1 MYDPAA
7 LKIYID
13 GSAPEANPGGPGGL
27 GIIIEFPDSMDRP
40 RREMRKGFRASTNN
54 RMELRAFLEA
64 LEWVSKNSR
73 GIPMSEVLIIT
84 DSRYVN
90 DGHRNAPHWQSEKWV
105 AQSGAPIENVD
116 LWKKYFSVRRAVRVR
131 VSVKW
136 APGKSTDVL
145 EDVDRLAKS
154 AVASPTHIDFGYQPG
169 RVSRTK
175 TGGSGAAALFPAR
188 GQTEIIRFY
197 GGRLAGKGYYKIKF
211 ETFST
216 QEQSYAQK
224 YCAYIPKEW
233 RHDLHRNH
241 CYEVR
246 FNDDSRFP
254 KIVEFK
260 PLEQCQ

>member
-13 GSAPEANPGGPGGL
+13 GSAPEANPGGPGGI
-27 GIIIEFPDSMDRP
+27 GVIIEFPDGSERP
-40 RREMRKGFRASTNN
+40 NERIKKGYFFTTSN
-54 RMELRAFLEA
+54 RMELLALLEA
-64 LEWVSKNSR
+64 LKYLRRFPSSSSIHAV
-73 GIPMSEVLIIT
+73 IVT
-84 DSRYVN
+84 DSMYVY
-90 DGHRNAPHWQSEKWV
+90 DGYRNAQYWQRDDWTGR
-105 AQSGAPIENVD
+105 SGMPTANVD
-116 LWKKYFSVRRAVRVR
+116 LWRKLFSLRRAVKIHISLKRE
-131 VSVKW
+131 
-136 APGKSTDVL
+136 PGKSSEIL
-145 EDVDRLAKS
+145 REVDKLAKS
-154 AVASPTHIDFGYQPG
+154 AAAFPKLIDFGYQPG

-175 TGGSGAAALFPAR
+175 TGGGGAAVLFPAR

-197 GGRLAGKGYYKIKF
+197 GGRLAGKEYYKIKF

-216 QEQSYAQK
+216 EAGSYTQK

-260 PLEQCQ
+260 PLEQCP